1 MNSKIFLENHKE
13 GIGKT
18 TTTTTTKLGRVV
30 FPFEKSNICI
40 QKGHLKYSLDLIKT
54 TSFD

>member
-13 GIGKT
+13 GIEKKKKP
-18 TTTTTTKLGRVV
+18 TKLGMVV

-40 QKGHLKYSLDLIKT
+40 
-54 TSFD
+54 

>member
-18 TTTTTTKLGRVV
+18 TTTTTTKLGMVV